1 MKVVLGGSR
10 HLSFLPDEALDSL
23 ASWMREGASFYVGD
37 ASGTDSKFQEFLLH
51 RRYAHV
57 TVFFSGDFVR
67 HNAGSWPTERVES
80 GLKSK
85 GHALHT
91 AKDRVMTAEVDTG
104 LMIWDTASPGTIANV
119 IDLLVKGKPCQLF
132 VAGSDAHLYHFHSV
146 AELTGLE
153 TRYPDIFQEARKR
166 LAAHAKRTAKA
177 PPQSEQ
183 TLF

>member
-132 VAGSDAHLYHFHSV
+132 VAGLDANLYHLHTID
-146 AELTGLE
+146 ELATLE
-153 TRYPDIFQEARKR
+153 GRYPEIFEEATKR
-166 LAAHAKRTAKA
+166 LAAHAKRTSKPNSGA
-177 PPQSEQ
+177 QE